1 MLWSSGGVAAIA
13 SLELTAFQHA
23 GATGMSTFA
32 ALAPSQQLGALD
44 FHFGRVGAVRVALI
58 VGVLVLVAALVRA
71 SNRPVPSRTWM
82 AVAIGLAVALSETMV
97 LLGQSVSMASVLG
110 LARLTHVIGI
120 SAWIGGLVMLLAV
133 ALPRRRTA
141 ELLALLPRFSAFATT
156 AVVTLVVGGGLLTW
170 DHLDGVGDLTA
181 TSYGRVLLAKLVVVG
196 LVLMVAGLCRAHVRD
211 CLRAPAGIDGT
222 AIARPL
228 VMWAGVEVG
237 LLAAVLAITTV
248 LVTRVPPA

>member
-1 MLWSSGGVAAIA
+1 VASPPSRRSS
-13 SLELTAFQHA
+13 SRRS
-23 GATGMSTFA
+23 STPFA
-32 ALAPSQQLGALD
+32 ALTPSQQLGALD

-71 SNRPVPSRTWM
+71 SNRPVPSRTWI
-82 AVAIGLAVALSETMV
+82 AVAVGLAIALSETMV

-120 SAWIGGLVMLLAV
+120 SAWMGGLVMLLAV
-133 ALPRRRTA
+133 ALPRRRTT

-156 AVVTLVVGGGLLTW
+156 AVVTLVVGGVLLTW

-196 LVLMVAGLCRAHVRD
+196 LVLIVASLCRAHVQD
-211 CLRAPAGIDGT
+211 CLRAPAGLDGT

-228 VMWAGVEVG
+228 VVWAGVEVG